1 MAHGPRY
8 RRPNRR
14 RFEGKTNYIKRLKL
28 LKSKSLRL
36 VIRVS
41 NNHVRIQ
48 VIESKKGGDRVL
60 ISAFSEELIKK
71 YGWNANTGN
80 IPAAYLTG
88 YLAGVR
94 AKKNN
99 IDKAILDLGV
109 FYNRNRVLA
118 AFKGVLKA
126 GVDIPHREEFFPEG
140 FDEKLNGIHIEN
152 YGKLLKTDD
161 PEKFK
166 QIFSGYLNRNKVDP
180 LKISQSVTNTLKN
193 IEQSA

>member
-8 RRPNRR
+8 RRSNRR
-14 RFEGKTNYIKRLKL
+14 RFEGKTNYNKRFRL

-36 VIRVS
+36 AIRVS

-48 VIESKKGGDRVL
+48 VIESKKGGDKVL

-94 AKKNN
+94 AKK
-99 IDKAILDLGV
+99 IILTPQ
-109 FYNRNRVLA
+109 F
-118 AFKGVLKA
+118 
-126 GVDIPHREEFFPEG
+126 
-140 FDEKLNGIHIEN
+140 
-152 YGKLLKTDD
+152 
-161 PEKFK
+161 
-166 QIFSGYLNRNKVDP
+166 
-180 LKISQSVTNTLKN
+180 
-193 IEQSA
+193 